1 FYTGC
6 GYLEAR
12 TDVSLVDLPGNCVRL
27 VYEVTEGARAVA
39 RQVQVTGQTITRD
52 GSVRRFLDFKP
63 GDMLTPKLLRNAE
76 RDLYQTGAFRE
87 VIVRAEPIAG
97 ADETARRV
105 TVDVT
110 ESDPLSLFYAFGYST
125 DEGPRA
131 TVQLT
136 DSNLFGRVILGSL
149 RLRVSPIFQL
159 AQLQLTD
166 LRPRGSKWPTTF
178 SVFYERDSRLRPFV
192 R

>member
-1 FYTGC
+1 
-6 GYLEAR
+6 
-12 TDVSLVDLPGNCVRL
+12 
-27 VYEVTEGARAVA
+27 
-39 RQVQVTGQTITRD
+39 
-52 GSVRRFLDFKP
+52 

-87 VIVRAEPIAG
+87 VIVRATPIAG
-97 ADETARRV
+97 ADETARLV

-149 RLRVSPIFQL
+149 RLRGSPIHQL

-192 R
+192 RRRFANGDVIPGQSFGINSLVGFIQTQRKLTDRT